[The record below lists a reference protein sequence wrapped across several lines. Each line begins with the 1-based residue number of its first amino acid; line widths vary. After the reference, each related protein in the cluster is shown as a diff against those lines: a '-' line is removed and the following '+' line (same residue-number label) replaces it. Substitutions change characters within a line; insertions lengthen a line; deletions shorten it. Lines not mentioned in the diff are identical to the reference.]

1 MNRINI
7 QIDID
12 RLNIL
17 SCTKEDIVFLQTD
30 YTIYDDSNEKNYN
43 PIEADACVCI
53 TTRETL
59 HDMIDTWLDGKAGYY
74 ERGSGFAGV
83 GYIEVEK
90 YEELPENERCHLNIF
105 HGESDDEDDWY
116 VEEKIVRTFL
126 ILDYDMQMEHG

>member
-1 MNRINI
+1 MNKINI

-30 YTIYDDSNEKNYN
+30 YTIYDDSDEKNYT
-43 PIEADACVCI
+43 PIEENDCVCI
-53 TTRETL
+53 TTREVL
-59 HDMIDTWLDGKAGYY
+59 HDMIDTWLDGKEGYY

-90 YEELPENERCHLNIF
+90 YEELPENERCYLSIF
-105 HGESDDEDDWY
+105 HSESDNDDDWY

-126 ILDYDMQMEHG
+126 ILDSDMQMEHG